1 MYTPNHGIGGL
12 ALPLPALHW
21 LFSIVKKRGVGWG
34 GAAVLNSYNFELETG
49 HPSWLPQP
57 VSPQTNAAGGG

>member
-21 LFSIVKKRGVGWG
+21 LFSIVKKRGG
-34 GAAVLNSYNFELETG
+34 GAGLNSYNFELEMG

-57 VSPQTNAAGGG
+57 VSPETNAAGGG